1 MRCRAFVM
9 RTEPEC
15 MPAVRRMPG
24 VELRPVSAVCARS
37 RTVCGARRGRL
48 PPVGWLYIC
57 SRPSIHPPYVS
68 HGLGIK
74 CDCVSPDSSSVAA
87 W

>member
-48 PPVGWLYIC
+48 PPVGWLYILLPTEH
-57 SRPSIHPPYVS
+57 PSTLRVTRA
-68 HGLGIK
+68 GE
-74 CDCVSPDSSSVAA
+74 
-87 W
+87 